1 MHTGSL
7 CLGAGVTGSHP
18 WDVQSSPG
26 DTCIP
31 VTNHRVPGPAHLWG
45 VTTQAPKC
53 SCSTMQLSWT
63 IWWNVLKTQGCTD
76 KDLRFRNSLPDN
88 SWEQQEVPRPLRC
101 PGCPGDKGSSTVDS
115 LLSSHSYSWCWVTT
129 VSTWGLCFPF
139 LFNSLFNVPYLPI
152 LTQLAHLTVPS
163 GRLIGS
169 GACL

>member
-1 MHTGSL
+1 MCKAAQETHASLSLTTGSL
-7 CLGAGVTGSHP
+7 GLTTCGVSP
-18 WDVQSSPG
+18 PRLQSAAVPLCNFPEPSG
-26 DTCIP
+26 GTCSK
-31 VTNHRVPGPAHLWG
+31 HRAAL
-45 VTTQAPKC
+45 TRT
-53 SCSTMQLSWT
+53 S
-63 IWWNVLKTQGCTD
+63 
-76 KDLRFRNSLPDN
+76 RFRNSLPDN

-129 VSTWGLCFPF
+129 VSTWGLCSPF

-163 GRLIGS
+163 GQLIGS